1 MIAGRAYL
9 GGLFANDDMAAVAA
23 LPHLD
28 FAFSKDLRHFHIVQ
42 QGAVAL
48 LMMPFNGGNH
58 AWVLAKPFPFFQL
71 PECVPR
77 SNNN

>member
-28 FAFSKDLRHFHIVQ
+28 LFPVGKAFWR
-42 QGAVAL
+42 
-48 LMMPFNGGNH
+48 GG
-58 AWVLAKPFPFFQL
+58 FQKKL
-71 PECVPR
+71 
-77 SNNN
+77 